1 MHPIMTQHLAE
12 VRLAQLHRDA
22 EHARL
27 VKLAMGP
34 RARRTWNVRRL
45 AGLIPTIRFQR
56 SARTRIARPAA
67 AAR

>member
-12 VRLAQLHRDA
+12 ARLAQLHRDA

-27 VKLAMGP
+27 VKLAKGP
-34 RARRTWNVRRL
+34 RRRTWNVRRL
-45 AGLIPTIRFQR
+45 AGLFPTIRFER
-56 SARTRIARPAA
+56 RARARIARPAA